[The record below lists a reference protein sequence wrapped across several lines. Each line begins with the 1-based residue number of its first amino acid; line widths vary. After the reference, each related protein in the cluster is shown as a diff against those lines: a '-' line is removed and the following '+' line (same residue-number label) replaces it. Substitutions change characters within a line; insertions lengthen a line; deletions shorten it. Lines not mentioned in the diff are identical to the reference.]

1 MTLDLLIA
9 VLALLVG
16 IAGARRG
23 AASQLA
29 GWAALVLAVLA
40 ARPGAALFGPAFAS
54 ALHAAPGTAGVAAG
68 LATFVVV
75 LVGARLV
82 LNALLRGVLT
92 LGNPERRGL
101 DRFLGFLLGAV
112 KVLAIAWVALSA
124 LAFVEERFSVSG
136 KVLGVSPAQ
145 SLAFAAAK
153 KWNFFGMADFGPT
166 QSLMK
171 LEQALRKPGGTA
183 RLANEPAVAALL
195 KEPRFKA
202 VAEDPVVKK
211 AVEEHDMAT
220 LLKADSVMKL
230 LSDSDA
236 RAKLMAALAAL
247 QDSPE
252 PPSAVRPG
260 KGTPPTK

>member
-1 MTLDLLIA
+1 MMLDLLIA

-40 ARPGAALFGPAFAS
+40 ARPGAQLFGPLFAS
-54 ALHAAPGTAGVAAG
+54 WLHAAPGTASVAAG
-68 LATFVVV
+68 FCTFVVV
-75 LVGARLV
+75 LVAARLV

-92 LGNPERRGL
+92 FGNPERRGL
-101 DRFLGFLLGAV
+101 DRTLGFALGAV

-124 LAFVEERFSVSG
+124 LAFVEERFSLSG
-136 KVLGVSPAQ
+136 KVFGISPER
-145 SLAFAAAK
+145 SLAFAVARH
-153 KWNFFGMADFGPT
+153 WNFFGMADFGGT

-183 RLANEPAVAALL
+183 RLANDPAVATLL
-195 KEPRFKA
+195 RDPRFKA

-211 AVEEHDMAT
+211 AVEQHDVAT
-220 LLKADSVMKL
+220 LLRTDSVMKL
-230 LSDSDA
+230 LADSDA
-236 RAKLMAALAAL
+236 REKLMAALQAL
-247 QDSPE
+247 QTQSAAPAPGQR
-252 PPSAVRPG
+252 PPAA
-260 KGTPPTK
+260 TTK